1 MERGWIMWLPPLLL
15 LFLSMVTPFAPA
27 QTLSYRNLVNR
38 FIINYNKKSVSGNLF
53 RLLALNLPPGINN
66 DPSIPHPLNFTIMET
81 VCPKTKPHNLDE
93 CNFKEN
99 GLVKECYGTISLEAT
114 RPSINISCGKPGE
127 LKSEDFLDQ
136 IIQDFR
142 NFISQKYRQLRDEFR
157 GLRDILFG

>member
-99 GLVKECYGTISLEAT
+99 GMSQASSFEPSLLNTFTA
-114 RPSINISCGKPGE
+114 GE
-127 LKSEDFLDQ
+127 RMLWNHLLGSYTALHQYFLCLE
-136 IIQDFR
+136 
-142 NFISQKYRQLRDEFR
+142 N
-157 GLRDILFG
+157 